1 MKARTDVS
9 ENPKLPET
17 VTAIY
22 SDGSVEEKAVT
33 WDIPEDLLSSA
44 GEKKVL
50 GSVEGLEA
58 KAEALVKVVALDK
71 WLPKVA
77 TVPVGTAVEKF
88 GQDCYGCFIRW

>member
-1 MKARTDVS
+1 MKSTTDVS

-22 SDGSVEEKAVT
+22 SDGSVEEKAVV
-33 WDIPEDLLSSA
+33 WAIPDDLLTSA

-58 KAEALVKVVALDK
+58 KAEALVKVIC
-71 WLPKVA
+71 
-77 TVPVGTAVEKF
+77 T
-88 GQDCYGCFIRW
+88 